1 MYFSQ
6 RLFIVFFILLIIDT
20 TVSANAMG
28 DTVALPLSDRVMQVF
43 AQIGPDVDKD
53 LRRRGFE
60 PGSKI
65 FIRIFKLEKN
75 LQLWI
80 EKNGRFAL
88 YKNYPI
94 CQYSGR
100 IGPKLREGDRQSPEG
115 FYSVTAADLN
125 PWSENHLSF
134 NIGYPNEYDRLLK
147 RTGSAIMVHGG
158 CTSVGCFAMG
168 DYRIEE
174 IYYLA
179 HLALENGQES
189 FDVHIFPF
197 VMLQRN
203 FKCFANSPW
212 IPFWRNLKI
221 GYDHF
226 ERYNQLPFI
235 TATEGKYIITGGV
248 RVAMN
253 SNSSTH

>member
-1 MYFSQ
+1 MYSS
-6 RLFIVFFILLIIDT
+6 RRLLIFFLLLLIET
-20 TVSANAMG
+20 TASPIALA
-28 DTVALPLSDRVMQVF
+28 DTVGPPLSDRAVQVF
-43 AQIGPDVDKD
+43 AKIGPDVDKE
-53 LRRRGFE
+53 LRGRGFE

-80 EKNGRFAL
+80 EKNGRFAP

-94 CQYSGR
+94 CRYSGR
-100 IGPKLREGDRQSPEG
+100 LGPKLREGDRQSPEG
-115 FYSVTAADLN
+115 FYSVSAGDFN

-147 RTGSAIMVHGG
+147 RTGSAIMIHGG

-168 DYRIEE
+168 DYRMEE

-189 FDVHIFPF
+189 FDVHVFPF
-197 VMLQRN
+197 AMTRRN
-203 FKCFANSPW
+203 LNRYAHSPW
-212 IPFWRNLKI
+212 ISFWRNLKI

-226 ERYNQLPFI
+226 ERYNRVPVI
-235 TATEGKYIITGGV
+235 TAAQGKYIISGGV

-253 SNSSTH
+253 SNSSKR